1 MFTPPTVATHGTPT
15 LFPRTAGKIDTAGGD
30 KSALAGAF
38 YTPSVAGISLFD
50 TAAPVENKDC
60 NNNDGTCDEMHNDAF
75 KSMDNPMAC
84 VKKSLGTAF
93 AEMRTSSKDANY
105 EDYGLDERPPNSGL
119 DDSNTSNTSHNDL
132 DTSTSAL
139 DSTLRPRS
147 IRLIVPRIN
156 IQALCIWEGMT
167 C

>member
-1 MFTPPTVATHGTPT
+1 MG
-15 LFPRTAGKIDTAGGD
+15 
-30 KSALAGAF
+30 
-38 YTPSVAGISLFD
+38 
-50 TAAPVENKDC
+50 
-60 NNNDGTCDEMHNDAF
+60 NNDGTCDEMHNDAF

-156 IQALCIWEGMT
+156 IQALCIWEGLHMKSLPLSANNASSSVAIQRSLEVALQSEQNKVKHLLKELDT
-167 C
+167 MR